1 MTHSRCVVSLDCSE
15 LKDDASSC
23 GSPLC
28 DGMNLVASGDILLYP
43 RVAFMHKP
51 EPLEQD
57 HKCDEV
63 LAPRTAPTPQHAPA
77 GAPAAAESTGPVQT
91 QAYKESTKPK
101 FWVGDGH
108 VLSGTFRVLSRHKK
122 TSYAFGQYQKVRP
135 SSPVDKYDPVT
146 ELPGKAYVAKA
157 DATALQFFSS
167 VKSS

>member
-1 MTHSRCVVSLDCSE
+1 MTHTCCVVFLVCSE

-28 DGMNLVASGDILLYP
+28 DGMNLLVSGDILLYP

-57 HKCDEV
+57 DNCDTV
-63 LAPRTAPTPQHAPA
+63 LANRTTPAPQHVPA
-77 GAPAAAESTGPVQT
+77 GAPAVESSGPVQT

-122 TSYAFGQYQKVRP
+122 IPYAFGQYQKVRP
-135 SSPVDKYDPVT
+135 SAPVNKYDPVT